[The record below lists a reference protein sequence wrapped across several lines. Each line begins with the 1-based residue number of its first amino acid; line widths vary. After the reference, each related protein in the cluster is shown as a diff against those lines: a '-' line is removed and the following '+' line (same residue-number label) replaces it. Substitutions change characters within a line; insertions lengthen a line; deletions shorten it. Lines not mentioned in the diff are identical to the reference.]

1 MAKPKAVTQGKT
13 LNYLGKQPTVSGV
26 PKKWK
31 SSPNHPATE
40 LAYITKKEK
49 DVLID
54 LDLHNSL
61 KGKANKGPGGLP
73 SLNGGGSTREGRSHP
88 GGFNKPSGSSGPR
101 GRGEGR
107 SRQRNP
113 ANMGKHAREAYE
125 YQQYVKK
132 QAAAAAKK
140 RAEAAAKKAAEEAAA
155 RRAQQEQQRIAA
167 EQAAARQA
175 AEAEAARQAQEEA
188 ARQAAAEAARV
199 AEQQRL
205 AAIEEQRRQAAEEAA
220 RQRAAEEARRQAELQ
235 RAQALGTV
243 VTTGPM
249 ASLNRP
255 ADPLPRYRGYTPM
268 DYDVSKTGSLTDQY
282 ARMLNVPFFQPFL
295 EQDEIQGPTPQD
307 SIFGIDSLM
316 PTYSFDE
323 ATGLASN
330 PFATQQSTGLRQGGR
345 VGRDM
350 GGIIGFMDEPINIMY
365 PGSQNNVLHGGISS
379 ILKKYKE
386 IRSEL

>member
-1 MAKPKAVTQGKT
+1 MNSLDKRNLMDGPR
-13 LNYLGKQPTVSGV
+13 S
-26 PKKWK
+26 
-31 SSPNHPATE
+31 
-40 LAYITKKEK
+40 
-49 DVLID
+49 LID
-54 LDLHNSL
+54 
-61 KGKANKGPGGLP
+61 GPSGYRLMSIGHH
-73 SLNGGGSTREGRSHP
+73 GGGNKSGGGQDAGAG
-88 GGFNKPSGSSGPR
+88 GGFGGG
-101 GRGEGR
+101 GRGQTRHERAMDRRGDR
-107 SRQRNP
+107 GGNRPNP

-125 YQQYVKK
+125 YQQMLKR

-140 RAEAAAKKAAEEAAA
+140 RAEAAAAKKAAEEAAA
-155 RRAQQEQQRIAA
+155 RQAAQEQQRIAA

-175 AEAEAARQAQEEA
+175 AEAAAARQAQEEA

-205 AAIEEQRRQAAEEAA
+205 AAIEEQRRRDAEEAA
-220 RQRAAEEARRQAELQ
+220 KQRAAEEARRQADLQ

-268 DYDVSKTGSLTDQY
+268 DYDASKTGSLTDQY
-282 ARMLNVPFFQPFL
+282 ARMLNVPFFQPFVA
-295 EQDEIQGPTPQD
+295 QDQIEGPTPQD

-316 PTYSFDE
+316 PNYTFDPLSQ
-323 ATGLASN
+323 TASN
-330 PFATQQSTGLRQGGR
+330 PYFSAKQGGR
-345 VGRDM
+345 VGRNM

-365 PGSQNNVLHGGISS
+365 PSNQNNVLHGGISS

>member
-1 MAKPKAVTQGKT
+1 MPD
-13 LNYLGKQPTVSGV
+13 Y
-26 PKKWK
+26 
-31 SSPNHPATE
+31 
-40 LAYITKKEK
+40 
-49 DVLID
+49 
-54 LDLHNSL
+54 
-61 KGKANKGPGGLP
+61 
-73 SLNGGGSTREGRSHP
+73 GGGGRHGMGSDTSGRGRSRHERTMDRRRR
-88 GGFNKPSGSSGPR
+88 GEIG
-101 GRGEGR
+101 GRGEER
-107 SRQRNP
+107 RRREAQQAEARRRAEDRARAEQAARQR
-113 ANMGKHAREAYE
+113 
-125 YQQYVKK
+125 
-132 QAAAAAKK
+132 
-140 RAEAAAKKAAEEAAA
+140 AAEEAAA

-167 EQAAARQA
+167 EQAAARRA

-188 ARQAAAEAARV
+188 ARKAAAEAARV

-205 AAIEEQRRQAAEEAA
+205 AAIEEQRRRDAEEAA

-316 PTYSFDE
+316 PTYSFNE

-330 PFATQQSTGLRQGGR
+330 PFAAPQQASYLQQGGR
-345 VGRDM
+345 VGRNM

-365 PGSQNNVLHGGISS
+365 PGGQNNVLHGGISS

>member
-1 MAKPKAVTQGKT
+1 MNF
-13 LNYLGKQPTVSGV
+13 LNKRNLMDGSR
-26 PKKWK
+26 
-31 SSPNHPATE
+31 S
-40 LAYITKKEK
+40 
-49 DVLID
+49 LID
-54 LDLHNSL
+54 
-61 KGKANKGPGGLP
+61 GPSGYRLMSIGHH
-73 SLNGGGSTREGRSHP
+73 GGGNKSGGGQDAGAG
-88 GGFNKPSGSSGPR
+88 GGFGGG
-101 GRGEGR
+101 GRGQTRHERTMDRRRRGEIGGNR
-107 SRQRNP
+107 PNP

-125 YQQYVKK
+125 YQQAEAKRR
-132 QAAAAAKK
+132 AAAAKK
-140 RAEAAAKKAAEEAAA
+140 RAEAAAAKKAAEEAAA

-205 AAIEEQRRQAAEEAA
+205 AAIEEQRRRDAEEAA

-268 DYDVSKTGSLTDQY
+268 DYDASKTGSLTDQY
-282 ARMLNVPFFQPFL
+282 SRMLNVPFFQPFI

-316 PTYSFDE
+316 PNYTFDPL
-323 ATGLASN
+323 TQTASN
-330 PFATQQSTGLRQGGR
+330 PYFSAKQGGR
-345 VGRDM
+345 VGRNM

-365 PGSQNNVLHGGISS
+365 PGGQNNVLHGGISS

>member
-1 MAKPKAVTQGKT
+1 MAKPKVAIQGGGP
-13 LNYLGKQPTVSGV
+13 NYLGKQPTVSGI

-31 SSPNHPATE
+31 SSPDHPTAE
-40 LAYITKKEK
+40 LAYITKEEK
-49 DVLID
+49 DILID
-54 LDLHNSL
+54 LDLYGSL
-61 KGKANKGPGGLP
+61 KGKPNKGPGGIP
-73 SLNGGGSTREGRSHP
+73 SLQGDMGSATR
-88 GGFNKPSGSSGPR
+88 GGFNTPSGRSGPV

-107 SRQRNP
+107 NRQRSS

-140 RAEAAAKKAAEEAAA
+140 RAEAAAAKKAAEEAAA

-175 AEAEAARQAQEEA
+175 AEAAAAKQAQEEA

-330 PFATQQSTGLRQGGR
+330 PFAPPQQATYLQQGGR

-365 PGSQNNVLHGGISS
+365 PGGQNNVLHGGISS

>member
-40 LAYITKKEK
+40 LSYITKKEK
-49 DVLID
+49 DLLID

-73 SLNGGGSTREGRSHP
+73 SLNGGGYTSAGMSSA
-88 GGFNKPSGSSGPR
+88 GGLNKPSGFGGPK
-101 GRGEGR
+101 GKGEGPDR
-107 SRQRNP
+107 RDRAQTLRQQRYPGILQGERIPEYRQRM
-113 ANMGKHAREAYE
+113 AQQKRQAAIDAERKARE
-125 YQQYVKK
+125 
-132 QAAAAAKK
+132 AAAKK
-140 RAEAAAKKAAEEAAA
+140 AQEEAAKKAAEEAAA

-175 AEAEAARQAQEEA
+175 AAEAARLAQEEA

-205 AAIEEQRRQAAEEAA
+205 AAIEEQRRRDAE
-220 RQRAAEEARRQAELQ
+220 QAELERQQ
-235 RAQALGTV
+235 RLQHGTQLS
-243 VTTGPM
+243 

-255 ADPLPRYRGYTPM
+255 ASPSPRYQGYTPM
-268 DYDVSKTGSLTDQY
+268 DYDASKTGSLTDAY
-282 ARMLNVPFFQPFL
+282 ARMLNVPFFQPFI
-295 EQDEIQGPTPQD
+295 EQTEIQRPSSFIPGTSPDT

-316 PTYSFDE
+316 PTYQFNPTTQTSF
-323 ATGLASN
+323 N
-330 PFATQQSTGLRQGGR
+330 PFSAFGAKDGGR
-345 VGRDM
+345 VGRM
-350 GGIIGFMDEPINIMY
+350 EGGMMVMNENGVV
-365 PGSQNNVLHGGISS
+365 NNGISS
-379 ILKKYKE
+379 ILNKYKQ